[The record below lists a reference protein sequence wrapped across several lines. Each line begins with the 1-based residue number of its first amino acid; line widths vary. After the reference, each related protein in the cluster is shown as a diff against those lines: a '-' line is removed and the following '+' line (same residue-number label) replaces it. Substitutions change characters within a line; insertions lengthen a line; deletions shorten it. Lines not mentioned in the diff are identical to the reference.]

1 MWYLIDVARIDGF
14 SGDGIDGLADVEV
27 RLAARVYAQQLAGTV
42 AEELVKANLLKDKKG
57 SNFDLRVKLRP
68 LFFVNYRLFSNQ
80 LQHSHRPDFKIPC
93 RVA

>member
-42 AEELVKANLLKDKKG
+42 AEELVACNMHLIAPLGVLRQHLHLLLCGELHGAD
-57 SNFDLRVKLRP
+57 RVG
-68 LFFVNYRLFSNQ
+68 FG
-80 LQHSHRPDFKIPC
+80 
-93 RVA
+93 

>member
-68 LFFVNYRLFSNQ
+68 LFLLIIVFS
-80 LQHSHRPDFKIPC
+80 LQFWYNRK
-93 RVA
+93 

>member
-42 AEELVKANLLKDKKG
+42 AEELVKANLLKDKK
-57 SNFDLRVKLRP
+57 
-68 LFFVNYRLFSNQ
+68 RLKFWFESKTTASFWLIIVFS
-80 LQHSHRPDFKIPC
+80 LQFWYNRK
-93 RVA
+93 

>member
-42 AEELVKANLLKDKKG
+42 AEELVKANLLKDKK
-57 SNFDLRVKLRP
+57 
-68 LFFVNYRLFSNQ
+68 RLKFWFESKTTASFLLIIVFS
-80 LQHSHRPDFKIPC
+80 LQFWYNRK
-93 RVA
+93 